1 MKRDLLALTDLSAEE
16 MQRLID
22 RAIELKARRQRGILD
37 RPLTGKTV
45 GLLFD
50 KASTRTR
57 VSFEAAANRLGGG
70 SIFISAGDT
79 QLARNEPIADTARVL
94 GGYLDALVI
103 RTYAQQTVA
112 DYARHAAV
120 PVINALTD
128 DYHPTQILADL
139 MTVVEV
145 RGGFEGLRIAWV
157 GDGNNMAN
165 SWLNAATVLG
175 LELALA
181 CPEGYLPRTDLIEK
195 ARRASG
201 AKVTLSVDPREAVA
215 GADVVN
221 TDVWASM
228 GHEGQEAERATAFA
242 GFTVDS
248 ALMALAA
255 REAVV
260 LHCLPAH
267 RGEEITAEV
276 LEGPQ
281 SAAWRQAENKMHMA
295 AAILE
300 WVVGGVET

>member
-16 MQRLID
+16 IRRLID
-22 RAIELKARRQRGILD
+22 RAIALKARRRRGILD
-37 RPLTGKTV
+37 RPLAGKTV

-57 VSFEAAANRLGGG
+57 VSFEAAAIRLGGG
-70 SIFISAGDT
+70 AIFISARDT
-79 QLARNEPIADTARVL
+79 QLARNEPIVDTARVL

-139 MTVVEV
+139 MTVVELK
-145 RGGFEGLRIAWV
+145 GGFQGVRFAWV
-157 GDGNNMAN
+157 GDGNNVAN
-165 SWLNAATVLG
+165 SWLNAAAILG

-181 CPEGYLPRTDLIEK
+181 CPEGYRPRADLVEK
-195 ARRASG
+195 ARAAG
-201 AKVTLSVDPREAVA
+201 AKVTLTIDPREAVA

-228 GHEGQEAERATAFA
+228 GHEGQEAQRSAAFK

-255 REAVV
+255 PEAVA

-281 SAAWRQAENKMHMA
+281 SAVWQQAENKMHMA

-300 WVVGGVET
+300 WLAGSVET

>member
-165 SWLNAATVLG
+165 SWLNAAAVLG

>member
-1 MKRDLLALTDLSAEE
+1 MKRDLLTLTDLSAEE
-16 MQRLID
+16 IQRLID
-22 RAIELKARRQRGILD
+22 RAIDLKVRRQRGILD
-37 RPLTGKTV
+37 RPLMGKTV

-57 VSFEAAANRLGGG
+57 VSFEAAAIRLGGG
-70 SIFISAGDT
+70 SIFISARDT

-112 DYARHAAV
+112 DYARYAAV
-120 PVINALTD
+120 PVVNALTD

-145 RGGFEGLRIAWV
+145 KGDFKGLRLAWV

-165 SWLNAATVLG
+165 SWLNAAAILG

-181 CPEGYLPRTDLIEK
+181 CPEGYRPRADLLEK
-195 ARRASG
+195 AMTAPG
-201 AKVTLSVDPREAVA
+201 AKVTLTTDPKEAVA
-215 GADVVN
+215 GADAVN

-228 GHEGQEAERATAFA
+228 GHEGQEAARAEAFA

-248 ALMALAA
+248 ALLSAA
-255 REAVV
+255 SPEAVV

-267 RGEEITAEV
+267 RGEEISAEV
-276 LEGPQ
+276 LEGPR
-281 SAAWRQAENKMHMA
+281 SVVWRQAENKMHMA

-300 WVVGGVET
+300 WLVK

>member
-16 MQRLID
+16 IRRLIN
-22 RAIELKARRQRGILD
+22 RAIDLKVRRQRGIQD
-37 RPLTGKTV
+37 RPLMGKTV

-112 DYARHAAV
+112 EYARYAAV

-139 MTVVEV
+139 MTVKEL
-145 RGGFEGLRIAWV
+145 RGGFDGLRLAWV

-165 SWLNAATVLG
+165 SWLNAAAVLG
-175 LELALA
+175 LQLALA
-181 CPEGYLPRTDLIEK
+181 CPEGYRPRADLLEK
-195 ARRASG
+195 ARAASD
-201 AKVTLSVDPREAVA
+201 AKVTLTVDPKEAVA

-228 GHEGQEAERATAFA
+228 GHEGQEARRAAAFA

-248 ALMALAA
+248 ALMALATP
-255 REAVV
+255 EAVV

-276 LEGPQ
+276 LEGPR

-300 WVVGGVET
+300 WLVE

>member
-16 MQRLID
+16 IRRLID

-37 RPLTGKTV
+37 RPLIGKTV

-57 VSFEAAANRLGGG
+57 VSFEVAAIRLGGG
-70 SIFISAGDT
+70 SIFIAAGDT

-103 RTYAQQTVA
+103 RTYAQQTVV

-139 MTVVEV
+139 MTVKEV
-145 RGGFEGLRIAWV
+145 RGRLDGVRFAWV
-157 GDGNNMAN
+157 GDGNNMAH
-165 SWLNAATVLG
+165 SWLNAAAILG

-181 CPEGYLPRTDLIEK
+181 CPEGYRPRADLLEK
-195 ARRASG
+195 ARAAPG
-201 AKVTLSVDPREAVA
+201 ARVTLSADPGQAVA

-228 GHEGQEAERATAFA
+228 GHEGQEARRAEAFD
-242 GFTVDS
+242 GFTVDG

-255 REAVV
+255 PEALV

-281 SAAWRQAENKMHMA
+281 SVAWRQAENKMHMA

-300 WVVGGVET
+300 WLVK

>member
-16 MQRLID
+16 IRRLID

-37 RPLTGKTV
+37 RPLTGKIV

-57 VSFEAAANRLGGG
+57 VSFEAAAIRLGGG
-70 SIFISAGDT
+70 SIFISARDT
-79 QLARNEPIADTARVL
+79 QLARSEPIADTARVL
-94 GGYLDALVI
+94 GGYLDALVL
-103 RTYAQQTVA
+103 RTYAQQTVV
-112 DYARHAAV
+112 DYARHTVV

-139 MTVVEV
+139 MTVAEV
-145 RGGFEGLRIAWV
+145 QGGFEGVRLAWV

-165 SWLNAATVLG
+165 SWLNAAAVLG

-181 CPEGYLPRTDLIEK
+181 CPEEYRPRADLLEK
-195 ARRASG
+195 ARAAAG
-201 AKVTLSVDPREAVA
+201 AKVTLTVDPKEAVA

-228 GHEGQEAERATAFA
+228 GHEGQEARRAAAFE

-255 REAVV
+255 PEAVV

-267 RGEEITAEV
+267 RGEEIAAEV
-276 LEGPQ
+276 LEGSQ
-281 SAAWRQAENKMHMA
+281 SVVWRQAENKMHMA

-300 WVVGGVET
+300 WLVK

>member
-1 MKRDLLALTDLSAEE
+1 M
-16 MQRLID
+16 
-22 RAIELKARRQRGILD
+22 
-37 RPLTGKTV
+37 GKTV

-70 SIFISAGDT
+70 SIFISASDT

-112 DYARHAAV
+112 EYARYAAV

-139 MTVVEV
+139 MTVKEL
-145 RGGFEGLRIAWV
+145 RGGFDGLRLAWV

-165 SWLNAATVLG
+165 SWLNAAAVLG
-175 LELALA
+175 LHLALA
-181 CPEGYLPRTDLIEK
+181 CPEGYRPRADLLEK
-195 ARRASG
+195 ARAASD
-201 AKVTLSVDPREAVA
+201 AKVTLTVDPKEAVA

-228 GHEGQEAERATAFA
+228 GHEGQEARRAAAFA

-255 REAVV
+255 PEAVV

-276 LEGPQ
+276 LEGPR

-300 WVVGGVET
+300 WLVE